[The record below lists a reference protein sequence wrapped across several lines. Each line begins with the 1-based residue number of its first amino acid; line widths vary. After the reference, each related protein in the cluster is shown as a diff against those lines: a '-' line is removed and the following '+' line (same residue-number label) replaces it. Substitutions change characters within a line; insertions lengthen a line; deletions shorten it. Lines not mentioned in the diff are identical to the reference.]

1 MTRKLGT
8 AKLQEFDIRITPT
21 DGMPITKEQFLASDL
36 KVAEQAIVGQEGGTP
51 QLRLHYHIYLKAKLS
66 ETTIAKICSNLGR
79 ATQTVKGNAVFSVRP
94 AHPHTIGYVVK
105 NKDIIWHTDSQ
116 MVLEQYFK
124 DSEQYQREKETER
137 KRIQRKVNKNL
148 MDIMSE
154 VEVDI
159 HTSGESIIRSVLE
172 LYHKY
177 DLKFPSRSTLETAV
191 MKKIYSVQ
199 PQYVQSYYARNL
211 NFLI

>member
-1 MTRKLGT
+1 MPRKLGT
-8 AKLQEFDIRITPT
+8 AKLQEFDLRITPT
-21 DGMPITKEQFLASDL
+21 DGMPITKQEFMESDL
-36 KVAEQAIVGQEGGTP
+36 KAAEKVIVGQEGGTP
-51 QLRLHYHIYLKAKLS
+51 QLRLHYHLYVKGNLS
-66 ETTIAKICSNLGR
+66 EFTIAKICSKLGR
-79 ATQTVKGNAVFSVRP
+79 ATQTIKGNSVFSVRM

-116 MVLEQYFK
+116 QVLDSYFK
-124 DSEQYQREKETER
+124 ESERYQREKETER
-137 KRIQRKVNKNL
+137 KRTQRKVNKNL

-177 DLKFPSRSTLETAV
+177 DLKFPSRSTLETAI